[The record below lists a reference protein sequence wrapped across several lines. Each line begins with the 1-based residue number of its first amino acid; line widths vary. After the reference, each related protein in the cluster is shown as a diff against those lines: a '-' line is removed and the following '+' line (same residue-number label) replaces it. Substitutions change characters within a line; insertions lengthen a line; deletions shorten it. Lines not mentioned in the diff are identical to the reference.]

1 MNAFGFG
8 MELDCA
14 VGSGGQWAVDIA
26 RGMYVGKLF
35 TSLLRRII
43 KYPKLL
49 LIRIITGAVYIPP
62 LVVKDMH
69 VLIIMITLQSYRILI
84 KVRVPDN

>member
-1 MNAFGFG
+1 MNAFGMEHG
-8 MELDCA
+8 MC
-14 VGSGGQWAVDIA
+14 GGQWAVDIA

-69 VLIIMITLQSYRILI
+69 VLIIMITLILI
-84 KVRVPDN
+84 KEVRRAASSE